1 MRRLCALLFSAVFL
15 SLGGEAVAQD
25 KFPTKPVRVIVPY
38 GPGGGTDIVAR
49 LVAEEMRKTLGQ
61 PFIVENKPG
70 ANGLVA
76 LEDLVQSKPDGYTLV
91 LANQTVNVIAPL
103 LYPKRTRI
111 DVEKALAPVVRLAQ
125 VPNAFVANKDFPVK
139 TFAEFVDFARKNP
152 GKVRYGSTGIG
163 SFPHLDM
170 EMMARRLKLDIVHI
184 PNSKGAA
191 ASLQDLATG
200 DVNVGFLNVAT
211 AAAQVR
217 GGSVRVLA
225 IADDKRSSD
234 YPDAPT
240 LAELGLD
247 GVGTIQW
254 FALLTH
260 AGIPKNAA
268 AALHAAAV
276 EAVKAPA
283 VAESFAKQRIV
294 ANPSKSPDDARAWV
308 ATEFDHWRKFFK
320 EIPLKLE

>member
-1 MRRLCALLFSAVFL
+1 MRRVCALFVSAVFL
-15 SLGGEAVAQD
+15 MLGGQAVAQD
-25 KFPTKPVRVIVPY
+25 KFPNRPIKIIVPY

-49 LVAEEMRKTLGQ
+49 LVAEEMRKALGQ
-61 PFIVENKPG
+61 PFVVENKPG
-70 ANGLVA
+70 ANGLLA
-76 LEDLVQSKPDGYTLV
+76 LEELVQAKPDGYTLV

-103 LYPKRTRI
+103 LYPKRTRM

-139 TFAEFVDFARKNP
+139 TFQEFVDYARKNP

-170 EMMARRLKLDIVHI
+170 EMMARRLKLDIIHI

-191 ASLQDLATG
+191 AAMQDLATG

-211 AAAQVR
+211 AASQVR
-217 GGSVRVLA
+217 SGNVRVLA
-225 IADDKRSSD
+225 LADDKRSPD

-240 LAELGLD
+240 LAESGLD

-260 AGIPKNAA
+260 AGIPKDAA
-268 AALHAAAV
+268 DTLHAAAV
-276 EAVKAPA
+276 AAVKSPV
-283 VAESFAKQRIV
+283 VADAFAKQRIV

-308 ATEFDHWRKFFK
+308 ATEFDYWRKFFK
-320 EIPLKLE
+320 EIPLNLE